1 MNHERLG
8 AAKAATKL
16 SLRNHRSHRL
26 HRFYNH
32 KTLKT
37 LKKASQTSAVIL
49 MDPSPKG
56 QAE

>member
-26 HRFYNH
+26 HRFLTTKH
-32 KTLKT
+32 TKHTKSL
-37 LKKASQTSAVIL
+37 A
-49 MDPSPKG
+49 PG
-56 QAE
+56 R